1 MAPVVSIVM
10 PTFNRMEFLPATVE
24 CVLEQ
29 TVPHWELIVAGQR
42 VQVIRRKGIG
52 GVLEF
57 GTAVVNAGDGTIA
70 GLLGASP
77 GASTAVPAMLDV
89 LERCFPKQW
98 TGWQG
103 KLREMVPS
111 LGTKLSDD
119 QALFDK
125 VWQWST
131 KSLQLDV
138 TSVAETT
145 APIEPASV

>member
-1 MAPVVSIVM
+1 
-10 PTFNRMEFLPATVE
+10 
-24 CVLEQ
+24 
-29 TVPHWELIVAGQR
+29 
-42 VQVIRRKGIG
+42 
-52 GVLEF
+52 
-57 GTAVVNAGDGTIA
+57 
-70 GLLGASP
+70 
-77 GASTAVPAMLDV
+77 MLDV
-89 LERCFPKQW
+89 LERCFPQQW

-125 VWQWST
+125 VWHWST

-145 APIEPASV
+145 APDRARIGLIRPTRPDTCHRPVRTARSGL